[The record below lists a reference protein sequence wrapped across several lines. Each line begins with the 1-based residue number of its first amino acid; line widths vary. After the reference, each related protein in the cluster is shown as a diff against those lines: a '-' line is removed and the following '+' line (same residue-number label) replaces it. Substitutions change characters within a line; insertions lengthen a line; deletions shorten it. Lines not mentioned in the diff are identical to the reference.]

1 MFMLSLPHTVSEPP
15 ARFDL
20 VIRGGSVIDGT
31 GSPARPAD
39 VGIRG
44 GSIAAVGPGLG
55 RGRREIDASGLTVAP
70 GFIDV
75 HTHAENVLV
84 LPSAAN
90 FVRDGVTTVIAGNC
104 GESPDDIG
112 AFLAEAER
120 RRISLN
126 IGMLVG
132 HSSVRE
138 KAMGGSF
145 DRPPTFEEM
154 QTMRGMVEAAMRQ
167 GALGLSTGLIYLPG
181 VFAKTDEIIDL
192 ARVAARFGGIYT
204 SHMRSEGNNIRAALE
219 ETLAVGR
226 GASIPVQ
233 VSHVKL
239 SGDNNWG
246 RHAEV
251 LGVLDAARAEGLRV
265 TQDQYAYTASST
277 GLGQLIPA
285 WALEGGSVAF
295 RKRLAD
301 PAERARMAAEMAE
314 TPARRRRPDFN
325 WVTLADC
332 RCNRKLNGLGLP
344 EATRRVKGQADVA
357 SQIDLILE
365 IEARGGAGAVFH
377 GMCEEDLQ
385 AVMRDPHTMVG
396 SDSGV
401 RRAGK
406 SVPHPRGYGNNARVL
421 ARYVREKGVLTLE
434 EAIRKMTSLPAET
447 FGIADRGRLAA
458 GLAADVVV
466 FDPESVADTATF
478 VAPHSFPAGIPWV
491 VVNGEVVVRN
501 GKQTGARPGRAI
513 RGRQCDAA
521 ETRPGGGAYEP

>member
-1 MFMLSLPHTVSEPP
+1 MFMLSLPHTTVRPP

-39 VGIRG
+39 VGIRA
-44 GSIAAVGPGLG
+44 GSIVAVEPCLG
-55 RGRREIDASGLTVAP
+55 KGRREIDASGLTVAP

-84 LPSAAN
+84 LPRAEN

-112 AFLAEAER
+112 ASLEEAER

-154 QTMRGMVEAAMRQ
+154 EAMRGMVETAMRQ

-204 SHMRSEGNNIRAALE
+204 SHMRSEGTNIRAALE
-219 ETLAVGR
+219 ETLAIGR
-226 GASIPVQ
+226 GAGIPVQ
-233 VSHVKL
+233 VSHIKL

-251 LGVLDAARAEGLRV
+251 LGLLNAARAEGLRV

-285 WALEGGSVAF
+285 WALEGGAGAF

-301 PAERARMAAEMAE
+301 PAERARMEAEMCE
-314 TPARRRRPDFN
+314 TPARRKRPDFN

-332 RCNRKLNGLGLP
+332 RCNRKLNGLDLP
-344 EATRRVKGQADVA
+344 EATRIVKGNTDLANQV
-357 SQIDLILE
+357 DLILE
-365 IEARGGAGAVFH
+365 IEAKGGAGAVFH
-377 GMCEEDLQ
+377 GMSEEDLQ
-385 AVMRDPHTMVG
+385 AFMQDAHTMVG

-401 RRAGK
+401 RRVGK

-421 ARYVREKGVLTLE
+421 ARYVRDKGLLTLE
-434 EAIRKMTSLPAET
+434 EAVRKMTSLPADT
-447 FGIADRGRLAA
+447 FGIAERGRLAA
-458 GLAADVVV
+458 GRAADVVV
-466 FDPESVADTATF
+466 FDPSSVADTATF
-478 VAPHSFPAGIPWV
+478 AQPHAFPAGIPWV

-501 GKQTGARPGRAI
+501 GKHTGAKPGRAI
-513 RGRQCDAA
+513 RGRQAGPV
-521 ETRPGGGAYEP
+521 ETRTAGGAYQP